1 MESRGVE
8 TEVELRLSGDLSLRG
23 SYGYNPTEVLR
34 AASAPAL
41 VGKESRANARHN
53 YTVIA
58 AYERATVANVAVTV
72 RSAGRRFEDD
82 LNQLDLES
90 FVVTDLQG
98 SRRITSQTQL
108 FLGVENL
115 FDVEY
120 PVSRANTGLV
130 RIGGPRLL
138 EGGIRY
144 RW

>member
-1 MESRGVE
+1 
-8 TEVELRLSGDLSLRG
+8 
-23 SYGYNPTEVLR
+23 
-34 AASAPAL
+34 
-41 VGKESRANARHN
+41 VG
-53 YTVIA
+53 
-58 AYERATVANVAVTV
+58 NVAVTV

-90 FVVTDLQG
+90 FVVTDLRA

-108 FLGVENL
+108 FLGVENV